1 MAKSKSDIFDDFQ
14 AFMGKHGAN
23 YKEWYVSTSTNPKME
38 LFKYHKFKTGDKGL
52 FRGAESEIRAAEVAE
67 FFTNFDT
74 KGDSGIKDTP
84 YTSTPSSW
92 PSAPAQACAKPMPN
106 LVYS

>member
-14 AFMGKHGAN
+14 AFMGTHGAN

-52 FRGAESEIRAAEVAE
+52 SRGAESEIRAAEVAE
-67 FFTNFDT
+67 FFTDLDA
-74 KGDSGIKDTP
+74 KGDPGIKDDAF
-84 YTSTPSSW
+84 YVY
-92 PSAPAQACAKPMPN
+92 AFKLAKHARPG
-106 LVYS
+106 VR